1 MKFGVSTW
9 LWVSPFNDR
18 SIYLL
23 EKVKLMGYD
32 IIEIPIEDPKDIDTV
47 KINRIKKELGI
58 DITVCGAFGPGRA
71 LVNDDPMVV

>member
-47 KINRIKKELGI
+47 KINRIKKRTRDRYYCLWGFWAWERP
-58 DITVCGAFGPGRA
+58 CQ
-71 LVNDDPMVV
+71 